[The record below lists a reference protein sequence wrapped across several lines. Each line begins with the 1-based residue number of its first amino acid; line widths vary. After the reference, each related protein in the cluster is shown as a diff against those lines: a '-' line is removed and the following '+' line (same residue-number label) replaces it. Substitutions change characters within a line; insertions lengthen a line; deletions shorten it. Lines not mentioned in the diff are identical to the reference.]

1 MINLSHPY
9 FLEFTTD
16 ILILQGDYTSK
27 GKENLTY
34 CSNHSP
40 NHKNSS
46 QAVNMS
52 SIPSFLSHLD
62 LPDPVEYGMKA
73 ATLITKVIS
82 LFYIFGLLATFAA
95 IVLSALCV
103 HRHMIHSN
111 QLGLLRFATLGCAF
125 VSIYR
130 SL

>member
-1 MINLSHPY
+1 
-9 FLEFTTD
+9 
-16 ILILQGDYTSK
+16 
-27 GKENLTY
+27 
-34 CSNHSP
+34 
-40 NHKNSS
+40 
-46 QAVNMS
+46 MS

-95 IVLSALCV
+95 LVLSALCV

-111 QLGLLRFATLGCAF
+111 KLGLLRFATLGCACVSFSAACITF
-125 VSIYR
+125 VH
-130 SL
+130 SLD